1 MAAGRWRRPLDGVCT
16 GDWMMLGWVVGT
28 VGVALGFVEVDG
40 VRTGEVAAGAGAVV
54 GAAGTLVVGSVAGTV
69 SVPPLPSTGDTTGTV
84 VEGDEAVLDLATPA
98 SSPTPAT
105 PPAAMSTVML
115 AMRDRPSSRPAGVG
129 GRAVMP
135 QFWLLDVRG

>member
-1 MAAGRWRRPLDGVCT
+1 
-16 GDWMMLGWVVGT
+16 MMLGWVVGT
-28 VGVALGFVEVDG
+28 VGVALGAVEVDG
-40 VRTGEVAAGAGAVV
+40 VRIGDVAAGAVAGA
-54 GAAGTLVVGSVAGTV
+54 GGTLVVGSVAGTV